1 MSTCW
6 LLIEI
11 NGAVRS
17 SFYERV
23 ADAATAHA
31 PQKEAVAVA
40 VAERGEGGN
49 KDGRKAIGQT
59 CNQEVD
65 A

>member
-1 MSTCW
+1 MEPSR
-6 LLIEI
+6 
-11 NGAVRS
+11 VRS

-40 VAERGEGGN
+40 VAGRGEGGN
-49 KDGRKAIGQT
+49 KDGAVRLYRPNVQSGG
-59 CNQEVD
+59 
-65 A
+65 